1 MEIKKTLYMN
11 KLFSHYQNL
20 LTKRQRE
27 YMTEYYEEDYSLQ
40 EIADNYDISR
50 QAVYDSL
57 RRTEKILM
65 HYEEEMHLVHHSERQ
80 FELIQDLKAY
90 VKEYY
95 PDDAQLQAL
104 VNQMLEAEM

>member
-1 MEIKKTLYMN
+1 MN
-11 KLFSHYQNL
+11 QLFSYYQNL

-27 YMTEYYEEDYSLQ
+27 YMADYYEEDYSLQ

-65 HYEEEMHLVHHSERQ
+65 HYEEKMNLVQYSERR
-80 FELIQDLKAY
+80 FELIQDLGAY

-95 PDDAQLQAL
+95 PDDAQLQTL
-104 VNQMLEAEM
+104 VNQLLEAEM